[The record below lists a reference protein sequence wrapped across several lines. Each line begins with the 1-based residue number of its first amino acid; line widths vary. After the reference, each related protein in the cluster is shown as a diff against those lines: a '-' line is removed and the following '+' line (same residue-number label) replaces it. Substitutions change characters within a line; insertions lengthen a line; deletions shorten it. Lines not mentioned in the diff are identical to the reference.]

1 MTGYQRP
8 KLVAIVHYNSK
19 ITCQEWRYANF
30 FSVPDLFE
38 RLSMI
43 ITPIDQQQSVTI
55 TKVGLNKRLAS
66 HIKRTKDLTEK
77 QGVYVKQAF

>member
-1 MTGYQRP
+1 
-8 KLVAIVHYNSK
+8 
-19 ITCQEWRYANF
+19 
-30 FSVPDLFE
+30 
-38 RLSMI
+38 MI

>member
-1 MTGYQRP
+1 
-8 KLVAIVHYNSK
+8 
-19 ITCQEWRYANF
+19 
-30 FSVPDLFE
+30 
-38 RLSMI
+38 MI

-66 HIKRTKDLTEK
+66 NIKRTKDLTEK